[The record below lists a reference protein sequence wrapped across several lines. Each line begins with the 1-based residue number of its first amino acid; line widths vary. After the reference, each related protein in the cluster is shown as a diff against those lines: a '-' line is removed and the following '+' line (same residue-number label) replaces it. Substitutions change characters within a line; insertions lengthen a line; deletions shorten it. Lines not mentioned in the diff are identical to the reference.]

1 MREKNKKISQKFI
14 PKEKGKETKAI
25 REFYRNVKF
34 SYQEGELEFV
44 IIILTFI
51 AFTGLVA
58 LISWYKTK
66 EENLSTKE
74 GYFLAGR
81 GLTGLVIAGSLEMTN
96 LSTEQLVG
104 QAGQSYS
111 TNMGAMSWSVNASI
125 ALLALALIFLP
136 KYLKAGI
143 TTIPE
148 FLEVRFDRTT
158 KQIISFLFLLG
169 YMLTYLPTVLYS
181 GALAFNQIFHL
192 DELFGITTY
201 QSIAILC
208 VAIGVIGS
216 IYAIFGGLKAVA
228 VSDTV
233 NGVGLLIGGLLIPI
247 LSICILGNGS
257 FLAGI
262 QDFITNVPAE
272 KFNAVNPANA
282 LPPMIPWPVL
292 FLGML
297 FNNLFYW
304 CTNQSI
310 IQRTLAA
317 KNLAQAQRGAV
328 FTAFLKLLDPFFI
341 TICGLLAYRFFG
353 DGLANSDLA
362 YPSLITTVVPA
373 WLLGI
378 IAAVLFGAILS
389 SFNSALN
396 SCVTLYTLDFHRP
409 LFNQTASDSHLVSVG
424 KRVGTGLAIVSICV
438 APFVSNAPSGL
449 YDFLQ
454 ECFGFYSM
462 PILAIVL
469 VGFYTKRVPACAPK
483 ITLVVHVILYSISK
497 FLPLNVHYLYVLSVL
512 FPVDLALMLLI
523 GKLKPRAADFILEDS
538 KAVDLTPWKYVKPAA
553 LTCFILML
561 CVYALFSPIGLA
573 R

>member
-1 MREKNKKISQKFI
+1 
-14 PKEKGKETKAI
+14 
-25 REFYRNVKF
+25 
-34 SYQEGELEFV
+34 
-44 IIILTFI
+44 
-51 AFTGLVA
+51 
-58 LISWYKTK
+58 
-66 EENLSTKE
+66 
-74 GYFLAGR
+74 
-81 GLTGLVIAGSLEMTN
+81 MTN

-181 GALAFNQIFHL
+181 GALAFNQIFQL
-192 DELFGITTY
+192 DKLFGITSF

-310 IQRTLAA
+310 MQRVLGA
-317 KNLAQAQRGAV
+317 KNLKEAQKGSLLTGLTCV
-328 FTAFLKLLDPFFI
+328 FCPIFLVAPGVIQFI
-341 TICGLLAYRFFG
+341 R
-353 DGLANSDLA
+353 DGGVLTDFDMA
-362 YPSLITTVVPA
+362 YPSLIKDILPTPV
-373 WLLGI
+373 LGFF
-378 IAAVLFGAILS
+378 AAVMFGAILS
-389 SFNSALN
+389 SFNSVLN
-396 SCVTLYTLDFHRP
+396 SSMTLFTLDILPVISKKKRTDAQLITIAKRFGIVLCLASIIIAP
-409 LFNQTASDSHLVSVG
+409 FLLYLPAGISTFLNQMWGYYGVPV
-424 KRVGTGLAIVSICV
+424 LAIVV
-438 APFVSNAPSGL
+438 MG
-449 YDFLQ
+449 
-454 ECFGFYSM
+454 
-462 PILAIVL
+462 ILAPRMPS
-469 VGFYTKRVPACAPK
+469 FAPK
-483 ITLVVHVILYSISK
+483 VAIIVHIVCYGLMMNLLPFHFLYFEVGAFVIDLILMAILTK
-497 FLPLNVHYLYVLSVL
+497 AAPRKEAYVLPDLEV
-512 FPVDLALMLLI
+512 VDM
-523 GKLKPRAADFILEDS
+523 
-538 KAVDLTPWKYVKPAA
+538 TPWKYRKPVIAV
-553 LTCFILML
+553 TFILL
-561 CVYALFSPIGLA
+561 AGIYVLFSPLGLGG
-573 R
+573 

>member
-1 MREKNKKISQKFI
+1 M
-14 PKEKGKETKAI
+14 
-25 REFYRNVKF
+25 
-34 SYQEGELEFV
+34 

-81 GLTGLVIAGSLEMTN
+81 GLSGLVIAGSLEMTN

-192 DELFGITTY
+192 DQLLGITTY

-228 VSDTV
+228 VSDSL
-233 NGVGLLIGGLLIPI
+233 NGIIFIIGAVILIPVLAFI
-247 LSICILGNGS
+247 ALGDGSI
-257 FLAGI
+257 AEGI
-262 QDFITNVPAE
+262 RLFATSSPE
-272 KFNAVNPANA
+272 HLNAIQPANA
-282 LPPMIPWPVL
+282 QPPYIPWPMIVL
-292 FLGML
+292 GCGI
-297 FNNLFYW
+297 NHISYW

-310 IQRTLAA
+310 MQRVLGA
-317 KNLAQAQRGAV
+317 KNLKEAQKGSLLTGLTCV
-328 FTAFLKLLDPFFI
+328 FCPIFLVAPGVIQFI
-341 TICGLLAYRFFG
+341 R
-353 DGLANSDLA
+353 DGGVLTDFDMA
-362 YPSLITTVVPA
+362 YPSLIKDILPTPV
-373 WLLGI
+373 LGFF
-378 IAAVLFGAILS
+378 AAVMFGAILS
-389 SFNSALN
+389 SFNSVLN
-396 SCVTLYTLDFHRP
+396 SSMTLFTLDILPVISKRKRTDAQLITIAKRFGIVLCLASIIIAP
-409 LFNQTASDSHLVSVG
+409 FLLYLPAGISTFLNQMWGYYGVPV
-424 KRVGTGLAIVSICV
+424 LAIVV
-438 APFVSNAPSGL
+438 MG
-449 YDFLQ
+449 
-454 ECFGFYSM
+454 
-462 PILAIVL
+462 ILAPRMPS
-469 VGFYTKRVPACAPK
+469 FAPK
-483 ITLVVHVILYSISK
+483 VAIIVHIVCYGLMMNLLPFHFLYFEVGAFVIDLILMAILTK
-497 FLPLNVHYLYVLSVL
+497 AAPRKEAYVLPDLEV
-512 FPVDLALMLLI
+512 VDM
-523 GKLKPRAADFILEDS
+523 
-538 KAVDLTPWKYVKPAA
+538 TPWKYRKPVIAV
-553 LTCFILML
+553 TFILL
-561 CVYALFSPIGLA
+561 AGIYVLFSPLGLGG
-573 R
+573 